1 MKNIYNI
8 VALIVTFLFSS
19 QLQAQAFSG
28 TITPASACV
37 GQTIMVGITSGQPST
52 TSYSFA
58 TGMGTFT
65 PVSSSVIAVT
75 ATNCGVQTVTCFALN
90 GNSIVNTLVFTATV
104 VCPGLTV
111 SPPTQT
117 ICEGAPASLTVS
129 GASSYTW
136 SNGQNSSV
144 INPTPLASTTFSVIG
159 NQNTCMASAS
169 ITVKSISISAN
180 FTAACAGNSVIL
192 TASGSSPYIWTGST
206 LTQPLIQTVISG
218 EAGSYT
224 LSTPVSSGTCEKVF
238 NVAALAP
245 MTLSTAI
252 SSNSTC
258 ITTNFPIK
266 TSKPIVLNAA
276 SSMPCSYV
284 WVPNNPVNPNTG
296 PVITVRPISNSCYT
310 VIATSN
316 IAACSAT
323 AVSCVTV
330 VPQFTV
336 TARSNRVQY
345 CRFEPVVINVISV
358 GASAFGDPST
368 YLYDWS
374 FQSNVVIVSG
384 LLSPTINLTS
394 TITSNYT
401 VQVTDANNC
410 ISAPNTGIFYIA
422 ICDPIYGMGIKSIYL
437 ENNYFS
443 VYPNPAKDVLFIKS
457 TQHFENISFGLSDAL
472 GKNIMTPNS
481 TQISD
486 TSGNYTIDLKNIPPG
501 IYFVKIYSEGHII
514 QYSKVIKE

>member
-1 MKNIYNI
+1 MKKIFSF
-8 VALIVTFLFSS
+8 VALILTL
-19 QLQAQAFSG
+19 LINCRLAAQPFNG

-37 GQTIMVGITSGQPST
+37 GQTVMVGITSGQST
-52 TSYSFA
+52 ATSYSFA
-58 TGMGTFT
+58 TGMGAFT
-65 PVSSSVIAVT
+65 PVSSSVIAIT

-90 GNSIVNTLVFTATV
+90 GNNIVNTLVLTATI

-111 SPPTQT
+111 SPLTQT

-129 GASSYTW
+129 GATSYTW
-136 SNGQNSSV
+136 SNGQNGSV
-144 INPTPLASTTFSVIG
+144 INPTPPASTIFSVIG
-159 NQNTCMASAS
+159 NQNACMASAS

-180 FTAACAGNSVIL
+180 FTSACIGNSVIL

-206 LTQPLIQTVISG
+206 LIQPIVQTVISG

-224 LSTPVSSGTCEKVF
+224 LSTPVSSGTCEKVIT
-238 NVAALAP
+238 VAALAP
-245 MTLSTAI
+245 MTLSTTV
-252 SSNSTC
+252 STYTTC

-266 TSKPIVLNAA
+266 ISKPVVHNAA
-276 SSMPCSYV
+276 SSMPCSYI

-316 IAACSAT
+316 IAACNAT

-336 TARSNRVQY
+336 TARSNRAQY
-345 CRFEPVVINVISV
+345 CRFEPVVINVIAV

-384 LLSPTINLTS
+384 LWSPTINLTS
-394 TITSNYT
+394 TFTSNYT
-401 VQVTDANNC
+401 VQVSDANNC
-410 ISAPNTGIFYIA
+410 ISAPSTGIFYIA

-437 ENNYFS
+437 ENNSFY
-443 VYPNPAKDVLFIKS
+443 VYPNPAKDILFVKS
-457 TQHFENISFGLSDAL
+457 TQSFQNISFGLSDAL
-472 GKNIMTPNS
+472 GKNINTSNS
-481 TQISD
+481 AQISD
-486 TSGNYTIDLKNIPPG
+486 TSDNYAIDLKNIRPG
-501 IYFVKIYSEGHII
+501 IYFIKIYSDTHLIH
-514 QYSKVIKE
+514 YAKVIKE